1 MLGASSI
8 MLASIRIA
16 TGKGHCLTPICGWF
30 TQALCLLI
38 GVIFSFCV
46 VTRCQGY
53 SESAEGSSK
62 GCMSGKG
69 MLVCCV
75 CACICKFCVLTCETS
90 CS

>member
-1 MLGASSI
+1 MLGASCI

-16 TGKGHCLTPICGWF
+16 TCMGHWF

-38 GVIFSFCV
+38 GLIFSFCV

-75 CACICKFCVLTCETS
+75 
-90 CS
+90 